1 MKKILIVED
10 DNTNAEILEF
20 YISNYLTET
29 NIDNTQID
37 IALNGYEAFGMHF
50 NYQYDIIFLDL
61 KMPKCDGLKFLDM
74 LENINVNHYPYV
86 IMVTGMDDEK
96 LNYIYKQKG
105 VKLSLFKPYDMD
117 KIYTI
122 LEQLLNQEVEG

>member
-37 IALNGYEAFGMHF
+37 IASNGYEAFGMHF
-50 NYQYDIIFLDL
+50 DYQYNIIFLDL